1 MRQEIKATLRVS
13 DSRDNDVIFNFT
25 SLEQARDSV
34 KRELRV
40 SSGYVQ
46 SLRTIREC
54 ADEIANSGKWFYPE
68 FQSLVR
74 ERE

>member
-25 SLEQARDSV
+25 SLEQARDLV

-46 SLRTIREC
+46 GLRTIREC
-54 ADEIANSGKWFYPE
+54 ADEISNSGKWFYPE